1 MTAAVRERDALATF
15 TVALIARLG
24 VVAWAAPRF
33 RPAADGEY
41 YHALAERLSLGLGY
55 TWQWPDGAV
64 TAAAHYPVG
73 YPALLAPLYAAFG
86 ASSAWAMVLGA
97 ALGALAAP
105 MAFVLARPWGR
116 GAAIAAGM
124 IVALHPA
131 LVPYAAAMMT
141 EAIAGA
147 GLLAAAAIVSR
158 ESKRPTLALA
168 SAGIVLGIVTLV
180 RPQCVLL
187 APVLGFLARGGER
200 LPRRL
205 ASAALVTALA
215 LASCAPWTIR
225 NCVAMKRCAL
235 VSVNGGWNLL
245 IGAQTRTGAW
255 QAIDVPAPCLT
266 VWDEAQKDACFE
278 REARAAILR
287 DPAAALKRVPAKLA
301 VTFDYFGGAPWYF
314 HESNPVAFDDADKR
328 ALGTVDAVASRVILV
343 VALIAVALR
352 AHARTVVSNRR
363 HVRAVVFAIALLSIA
378 SALSRHAAPGYLG
391 FAILVVFGG
400 PYGSRE
406 IVLPWS
412 AAVVASVA
420 LTHSVFF
427 GAGRY
432 GLVAA
437 PLVAAVAGIVANARS
452 RCQDGRVDAVQTIA
466 GFDVP
471 QGESKREE
479 SPSTIEHDA
488 G

>member
-1 MTAAVRERDALATF
+1 MIAARRDRDLAVTFAFALA
-15 TVALIARLG
+15 ARLA

-33 RPAADGEY
+33 RPAADGQY
-41 YHALAERLSLGLGY
+41 YHALAERLALGLGY

-73 YPALLAPLYAAFG
+73 YPALLAPIYAAFG
-86 ASSAWAMVLGA
+86 ANAAWAMVLGA
-97 ALGALAAP
+97 LLGALAAP
-105 MAFVLARPWGR
+105 MALLLARAWVR
-116 GAAIAAGM
+116 GAALTAGM
-124 IVALHPA
+124 LVAIHPA

-147 GLLAAAAIVSR
+147 GLLAAAAIVAR
-158 ESKRPTLALA
+158 DELARPRLRLVLAGL
-168 SAGIVLGIVTLV
+168 VLGVVTLV
-180 RPQCVLL
+180 RPQCVVL

-200 LPRRL
+200 LSRRI
-205 ASAALVTALA
+205 AGAALVTIVALA
-215 LASCAPWTIR
+215 CCAPWTAR

-245 IGAQTRTGAW
+245 IGTQTESGAW
-255 QAIDVPAPCLT
+255 REIEVPAPCRT

-278 REARAAILR
+278 REAKGAIVA
-287 DPAAALKRVPAKLA
+287 DPLAALKRVPAKLA
-301 VTFDYFGGAPWYF
+301 VTFDYFGGAPWYL
-314 HESNPVAFDDADKR
+314 HESNPTAFDDQAKR
-328 ALGTVDAVASRVILV
+328 ALGSVDAVTSHAALLAALLAVAWRAHSRVRV
-343 VALIAVALR
+343 R
-352 AHARTVVSNRR
+352 ARTIVIV
-363 HVRAVVFAIALLSIA
+363 IAALAIA
-378 SALSRHAAPGYLG
+378 SALSRHAAPAYVG
-391 FAILVVFGG
+391 FAILIMFAG
-400 PYGSRE
+400 PYRPRE
-406 IVLPWS
+406 ILLPWS

-420 LTHSVFF
+420 GTHAVFF

-452 RCQDGRVDAVQTIA
+452 QCQDDGVDAEQAIA
-466 GFDVP
+466 GFELP
-471 QGESKREE
+471 RGSSMREE